1 MYSEVILFFN
11 HSFIVSMVLVSE
23 SICVL
28 IEPDFIYNAIP
39 PMKNNANTA
48 IITIWLNSAETMLNI
63 PDILSTQ
70 NTIPTIPTCLLYT
83 SVISYEHVIKQ
94 AAEYGH
100 TVKRELSFLIL
111 HSILHLFGYDH
122 INDEDRHVM
131 EAVQRDIL
139 DEMGITR

>member
-1 MYSEVILFFN
+1 
-11 HSFIVSMVLVSE
+11 
-23 SICVL
+23 
-28 IEPDFIYNAIP
+28 
-39 PMKNNANTA
+39 
-48 IITIWLNSAETMLNI
+48 MLMLG
-63 PDILSTQ
+63 DI
-70 NTIPTIPTCLLYT
+70 
-83 SVISYEHVIKQ
+83 VISYEHVIKQ

-131 EAVQRDIL
+131 EVVQRDIL